1 MKNEWGTSRKRGG
14 EEEVGDAKQAKV
26 EEEKMEAEVKGK
38 GSLKQ
43 TSPSKME
50 ERRKPLFGLT
60 G

>member
-1 MKNEWGTSRKRGG
+1 MAIMAMMVMMAMMAMMNTEDFQTYGSFKCLFN
-14 EEEVGDAKQAKV
+14 VLIQAANV
-26 EEEKMEAEVKGK
+26 
-38 GSLKQ
+38 